1 MTQELFETD
10 RFERIALPDADVEL
24 LRRLELHGDPQA
36 LLEELIA
43 TISWRQDPITLWG
56 KQMLQPRLVAWHGDP
71 GLSYTYSGLRHEPQ
85 AWTSTLRSLKSL
97 VETAAG
103 TAFNSVLLN
112 YYRDRNDSMGLHSDD
127 EPELGD
133 NPVIASLSLGAERV
147 FVLKHKT
154 RRDLRTFKL
163 ALPSESL
170 LVMKG
175 PTQANWKHGLP
186 KARHVCGP
194 RVNLTFRTILGPLD
208 RS

>member
-24 LRRLELHGDPQA
+24 LRRLGLHGDPRA

-147 FVLKHKT
+147 FVLRHKT

-194 RVNLTFRTILGPLD
+194 RGNLTFRTILGPLD